1 MTPMARSTKV
11 DMANR
16 LSIAPTLTNNNPM
29 VVSKVTVAREA
40 TVVTAAIRNNNRMVD
55 LPNQDQADTGTDQG
69 QAATDQ
75 GQVATDMV
83 AKDRAAIVQA
93 VLDTMSMT
101 RNQIH
106 NMAVDMAAIL
116 QGLTINLAATDRIS
130 VTELV
135 ATDLVSKAESV
146 EEPIPLEDNTK
157 TSAMMAETTE
167 EEEQELAKFT
177 KTNLASPHT
186 VLSTTQKPATN
197 ALLTMLA
204 VASRLELPYLTSR
217 LMVHSR
223 KLAHTVARLTWLVL
237 NLETLARELACL
249 STPQT
254 SHSRAQLFPAQA
266 VVLTQ
271 MLVVF
276 TLPTPSLPL
285 V

>member
-55 LPNQDQADTGTDQG
+55 LLNQDQADTG
-69 QAATDQ
+69 TDQ

-93 VLDTMSMT
+93 VLDTMYMT

-177 KTNLASPHT
+177 KTNLASPHM